1 MIIQRE
7 TEEFRASKTHSA
19 LVDQSYQL
27 TVNQDVK
34 GVKNRALTHERNQQR
49 SRLVLLSSVLPALSV
64 NSWGDRNVS
73 KQGSSNRKRP
83 WTPP

>member
-1 MIIQRE
+1 MRSWRGSGSPRGVMVMIIQRE

-49 SRLVLLSSVLPALSV
+49 SRLVLLSSGAPSTLCKFL
-64 NSWGDRNVS
+64 G
-73 KQGSSNRKRP
+73 
-83 WTPP
+83 